1 MLNSKY
7 NESKD
12 SEKIFEILGPLNKKF
27 TNSRILITGSA
38 GFLGYNFLHYF
49 DRLTKEKWANSI
61 EIIATDNFIRGRPK
75 WLNKLEA
82 NNPQI
87 NVLKHDIV
95 KDPLNFTSDYIIHA
109 ASIASPIVYRKYPI
123 ETIQANVIGT
133 QRLLDLAKNNTV
145 KSFLFFSSSEIYG
158 DPDPKFIPTLETYN
172 GNVSCVGPRAC
183 YDESKRLGETLC
195 YNYHDKYNVKV
206 KIVRPFNNYGPG
218 LKINDRRVISDFFRS
233 IINSNKI
240 VLLSD
245 GSATRTFCY
254 VSDAIE
260 GYLRALL
267 SEENGEA
274 FNIGNSS
281 PEISILELANLIGK
295 VCDSNPII
303 EYQKSVDKNYLK
315 DNPNRRCPNTSK
327 ALNLL
332 SFKAKT
338 DLEEGLRNTW
348 EFYSNNE
355 FQEETG
361 SKQPL

>member
-1 MLNSKY
+1 MACYYLARSRKTFIVETCVHIPFVNKSHI
-7 NESKD
+7 ET
-12 SEKIFEILGPLNKKF
+12 EIKKLVS
-27 TNSRILITGSA
+27 SRGIVRSSL
-38 GFLGYNFLHYF
+38 
-49 DRLTKEKWANSI
+49 
-61 EIIATDNFIRGRPK
+61 
-75 WLNKLEA
+75 
-82 NNPQI
+82 
-87 NVLKHDIV
+87 V
-95 KDPLNFTSDYIIHA
+95 KDRIKEF
-109 ASIASPIVYRKYPI
+109 
-123 ETIQANVIGT
+123 G
-133 QRLLDLAKNNTV
+133 
-145 KSFLFFSSSEIYG
+145 F
-158 DPDPKFIPTLETYN
+158 
-172 GNVSCVGPRAC
+172 
-183 YDESKRLGETLC
+183 
-195 YNYHDKYNVKV
+195 
-206 KIVRPFNNYGPG
+206 PG
-218 LKINDRRVISDFFRS
+218 RVISDFFRS